1 MQKQSWANC
10 ATNIAAV
17 PPAKR
22 NFLGNGVLGNY
33 GFPAGEVADNVTL
46 QEVRL
51 AYLASCGPSAA
62 MIRRTNASRVD
73 GMISIIVVAEGP

>member
-1 MQKQSWANC
+1 MHLLTRSAHSLPGAGVWS
-10 ATNIAAV
+10 AV
-17 PPAKR
+17 HER
-22 NFLGNGVLGNY
+22 SREHEL
-33 GFPAGEVADNVTL
+33 ADNVTL